1 MPKVY
6 RTVPLQ
12 GSRQAVLMVQIVVGA
27 TFLIPTDTVIRVI
40 GAAGYLANLMAMLM
54 FVAWVLSA
62 IFGFHDPLHT
72 RHPTRGVL
80 GFFWISTLLSF
91 AAMPL
96 YLPDDTQ
103 RLAAQRWMMLWVG
116 ISGVILVIAEHVRA
130 PSDLVRI
137 VRFVVWGAAF
147 SGAVAVL
154 QFWGHWDI
162 KPYIRMVMVGFER
175 NGDYSGFQS
184 RAALTRVTGMANHPI
199 EFAVVA
205 GMLLPLAIWLGMHD
219 REKSSMRRWLPVAL
233 ITMSIPMSV
242 SRSGILAA
250 ITSLTLF
257 TVLLPATQR
266 VWLLA
271 VTPVAAVA
279 VFVSTPGYLRTI
291 FGSFTGAQSDAS
303 VLNRVNN
310 YPRVIAAFEKAP
322 WIGHGPNTDIQV
334 DLTKVLDNQY
344 LKSSIELG
352 GLGVLALCLY
362 FLVPALTALWAR
374 SRTSDPRFRA
384 LCAAL
389 AGGSLAAGVGSY
401 TFDAFSFAQFASVDA
416 IVVGL
421 CGACWLLTQREP
433 QAFQDSTAESAPP
446 EPWSP
451 KVSAVSAGPIP
462 SPAK

>member
-1 MPKVY
+1 
-6 RTVPLQ
+6 
-12 GSRQAVLMVQIVVGA
+12 
-27 TFLIPTDTVIRVI
+27 
-40 GAAGYLANLMAMLM
+40 
-54 FVAWVLSA
+54 
-62 IFGFHDPLHT
+62 
-72 RHPTRGVL
+72 
-80 GFFWISTLLSF
+80 
-91 AAMPL
+91 
-96 YLPDDTQ
+96 
-103 RLAAQRWMMLWVG
+103 
-116 ISGVILVIAEHVRA
+116 
-130 PSDLVRI
+130 
-137 VRFVVWGAAF
+137 
-147 SGAVAVL
+147 
-154 QFWGHWDI
+154 
-162 KPYIRMVMVGFER
+162 
-175 NGDYSGFQS
+175 
-184 RAALTRVTGMANHPI
+184 MANHPI

-433 QAFQDSTAESAPP
+433 QAFLDSTAESAPP